1 MSPRWTTADI
11 PPQAGRTVVVT
22 GANSGLGLATTRALA
37 AAGARVVLAVRDQDR
52 GARAAAEL
60 PGDTEVRA
68 LDLADLESVRA
79 FADAWTGDLDVL
91 VNNAGIM
98 AVPAG
103 RTADGFELQFGTITW
118 ATAR

>member
-1 MSPRWTTADI
+1 MRHTA
-11 PPQAGRTVVVT
+11 
-22 GANSGLGLATTRALA
+22 
-37 AAGARVVLAVRDQDR
+37 R
-52 GARAAAEL
+52 GERAAAL
-60 PGDTEVRA
+60 TGDVGVRR
-68 LDLADLESVRA
+68 LDLADLGSVRA
-79 FADAWTGDLDVL
+79 SAGAWSGDLDVL